1 MQEEWRSVVY
11 NGVSFDYSVSSF
23 GRVMNK
29 RGKLLKTWLRGT
41 RNGTYPCVRLQK
53 GNIRVTVDVH
63 RLVAVHFV
71 PNPRGKPEVNHFDND
86 HCNPRA
92 DNLEWCTR
100 EENEAHKIFMRA
112 FQEVM

>member
-11 NGVSFDYSVSSF
+11 NGVSFDYSVSSL

-29 RGKLLKTWLRGT
+29 RGKLLKPWLRGT

-71 PNPRGKPEVNHFDND
+71 PNPSGKPEVNHFDND
-86 HCNPRA
+86 HCNPERIIS
-92 DNLEWCTR
+92 NGVRGKKTR
-100 EENEAHKIFMRA
+100 HIRYLCEPFRR
-112 FQEVM
+112 